1 MMKLMTTHQ
10 EITHSELNDLLA
22 SGAEL
27 TILDVRESDE
37 LEFGTLPGA
46 VHIPMGEVPERYRE
60 LDATRPLIVV
70 CRSGARS
77 ARVTQFLA
85 MQGFPDVRNL
95 VGGMNTWAAEV
106 DPSMTIY

>member
-1 MMKLMTTHQ
+1 MKLMTTHQ

-37 LEFGTLPGA
+37 LENGMIPGA
-46 VHIPMGEVPERYRE
+46 IHVPMGEVPEQYRQF
-60 LDATRPLIVV
+60 DARKPLIVV

-95 VGGMNTWAAEV
+95 TGGMNTWAAEI
-106 DPSMTIY
+106 DPSITIY